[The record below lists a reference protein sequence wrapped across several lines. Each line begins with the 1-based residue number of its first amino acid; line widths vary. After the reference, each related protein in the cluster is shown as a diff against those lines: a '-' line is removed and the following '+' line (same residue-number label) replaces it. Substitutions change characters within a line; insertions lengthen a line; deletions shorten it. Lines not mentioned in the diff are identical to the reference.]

1 MVCGFRVRS
10 AARVACGAGIAPS
23 TMAVMAVTDTHPEV
37 EARQIE
43 LLRSA
48 SPARRFAIVRSL
60 TRTVVMLSRRA
71 LRRRRPHATEKEL
84 DREFVELHYGEEV
97 ARRLLGNK

>member
-1 MVCGFRVRS
+1 
-10 AARVACGAGIAPS
+10 
-23 TMAVMAVTDTHPEV
+23 MAVTDTHPDV
-37 EARQIE
+37 AARQVE
-43 LLRSA
+43 LLRA
-48 SPARRFAIVRSL
+48 ANPARRFALARSL
-60 TRTVVMLSRRA
+60 TRTVIMLSRRA